1 MSRRSSTS
9 SLLRLSLLL
18 AALSPAALPAQAQDF
33 PIGSKGASVQLDTPW
48 TRKKLDKDLGED
60 QFQRVEGR
68 GFLSRGSEVYVV
80 AMEIAGL
87 LEDEADYRTAMDD
100 HCSVGNGEPIVVAKQ
115 PGWTRVSRV
124 FDTTLNG
131 VACAFRNEL
140 LVGDGLA
147 YHLMTWSRKSRRPCR
162 RRRRRAGG
170 RCRSRG
176 GWRGRRRR

>member
-60 QFQRVEGR
+60 QFQRSERR
-68 GFLSRGSEVYVV
+68 GFFARGSEVYVV
-80 AMEIAGL
+80 VMEITGI
-87 LEDEADYRTAMDD
+87 LENEADFAAAHDD
-100 HCSVGNGEPIVVAKQ
+100 QCSEGNGVAPVVAKEA
-115 PGWTRVSRV
+115 GWTRASRV